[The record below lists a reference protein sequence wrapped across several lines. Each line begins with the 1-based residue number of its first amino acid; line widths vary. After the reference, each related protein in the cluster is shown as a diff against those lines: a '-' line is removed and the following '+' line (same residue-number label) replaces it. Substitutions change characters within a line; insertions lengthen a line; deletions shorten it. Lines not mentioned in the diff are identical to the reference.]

1 MLVVEE
7 MTSLSKIIRS
17 SEAIEKKDGTVRIEI
32 RNLFTTQFA
41 TDNLDVVDGEEQNL
55 SLDDMLQERE
65 RILRET
71 DQEINAKRE
80 EFEQYRQAELEEIE
94 RLKQQWEEEKILLQK
109 EAYDEGFQQGY
120 EEGMKK
126 ALADME
132 NTLKLANRTVENAS
146 INAQKYIEEQ
156 EHVILDLALKSAEKI
171 IGASIE
177 KDENLFL
184 SIVRRGL
191 KEARESKEI
200 KLYVP
205 PKYYQLVSDNRDEL
219 AVMFPPDI
227 PFCIFVN
234 EDMDDL
240 DAYIETNHG
249 RIVLSIDEQL
259 KELRLKLSE
268 ILESR
273 D

>member
-1 MLVVEE
+1 MPVVEE

-17 SEAIEKKDGTVRIEI
+17 SEAIKKINGAVQIEI
-32 RNLFTTQFA
+32 RDLFSRQFDTEPDA
-41 TDNLDVVDGEEQNL
+41 GEKEQSI
-55 SLDDMLQERE
+55 SLEEVYQERE
-65 RILRET
+65 RILAEVN
-71 DQEINAKRE
+71 QELNAKRE
-80 EFEQYRQAELEEIE
+80 EFEQYRQTKLEEIE
-94 RLKQQWEEEKILLQK
+94 KIKQQWQEEKLLLQK

-126 ALADME
+126 AMADME
-132 NTLKLANRTVENAS
+132 DSLKLANETVANAR
-146 INAQKYIEEQ
+146 INAEKYLKEQ

-171 IGASIE
+171 IGASLE
-177 KDENLFL
+177 QDEDLFL

-200 KLYVP
+200 KLYIS
-205 PKYYQLVSDNRDEL
+205 PKYYQLITDNRDEL

-227 PFCIFVN
+227 PFLIFVN
-234 EDMDDL
+234 EEMDDT
-240 DAYIETNHG
+240 DGYIETNHG

-268 ILESR
+268 ILEGR